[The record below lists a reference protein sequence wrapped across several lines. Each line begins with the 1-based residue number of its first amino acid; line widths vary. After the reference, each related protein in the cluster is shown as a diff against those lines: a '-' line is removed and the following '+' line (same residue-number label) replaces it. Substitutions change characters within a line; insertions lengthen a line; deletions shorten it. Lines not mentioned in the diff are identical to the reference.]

1 MLKYR
6 NIAISSLF
14 TFLGIS
20 GLAELAHLTKQP
32 LLIAPFGAS
41 FLILSAMPE
50 SPFARPRNIVL
61 GYLLSALVGL
71 LVLETIGSGVLAL
84 GFAVALAVFVMDVT
98 KTVHP
103 PAGAVPLLILLSKP
117 GWKFLWTPILVSALI
132 LAGLSLLNRE
142 LFRRKLLYV

>member
-1 MLKYR
+1 MYKYR

-20 GLAELAHLTKQP
+20 GLAELAHLTQQP

-50 SPFARPRNIVL
+50 SPFARPRNILL
-61 GYLLSALVGL
+61 GYLLSAIVGL
-71 LVLETIGSGVLAL
+71 LVLKAIGSGVLAL
-84 GFAVALAVFVMDVT
+84 GLSVALAVFMMDLT
-98 KTVHP
+98 STVHP

-117 GWKFLWTPILVSALI
+117 GWNFLLTPILVSAFI
-132 LAGLSLLNRE
+132 LVGLSLVNRE

>member
-1 MLKYR
+1 MHKYR
-6 NIAISSLF
+6 NIAISSIV

-20 GLAELAHLTKQP
+20 ALAELAHITKQP

-50 SPFARPRNIVL
+50 SPFARPRNIAM
-61 GYLLSALVGL
+61 GYLLSAIVGL
-71 LVLETIGSGVLAL
+71 LVLKTVGSGSLAL
-84 GFAVALAVFVMDVT
+84 GLSVALAIFVMDVSG
-98 KTVHP
+98 TVHP
-103 PAGAVPLLILLSKP
+103 PAGAVPLLVLLSNP

-132 LAGLSLLNRE
+132 LVGLSLVNRE

>member
-1 MLKYR
+1 MRKYR
-6 NIAISSLF
+6 NIFISSLV
-14 TFLGIS
+14 TFLGVT
-20 GLAELAHLTKQP
+20 GLAELANLTKQP

-50 SPFARPRNIVL
+50 SPFARPKNIAL
-61 GYLLSALVGL
+61 GYLLSAAVGL
-71 LVLETIGSGVLAL
+71 IVLKTL
-84 GFAVALAVFVMDVT
+84 GENIWTLGLAVALAIFVMDVT

-117 GWKFLWTPILVSALI
+117 DWKFLLTPIFVSAI
-132 LAGLSLLNRE
+132 LLVGLSLINRE